1 MEEDR
6 KNTIGR
12 VVERTVNRVGTVTSQ
27 SQVVSA
33 TKERASAVGSK
44 ARAATVG
51 QLQLTTREDFDRL
64 QQTLDRLEAKLD
76 DLAERLPA
84 KTAKARPR
92 RTKAAEEHA
101 ADAS

>member
-6 KNTIGR
+6 KNAIGR
-12 VVERTVNRVGTVTSQ
+12 VVERVGTVTAQ
-27 SQVVSA
+27 SQVVSV

-51 QLQLTTREDFDRL
+51 QLQLATREDVDRL
-64 QQTLDRLEAKLD
+64 QETLDRLEAKLN

-84 KTAKARPR
+84 KPAKARPR
-92 RTKAAEEHA
+92 RPKAEEQA
-101 ADAS
+101 TDAS

>member
-6 KNTIGR
+6 KNAIGR
-12 VVERTVNRVGTVTSQ
+12 VVERVGTVTAQ

-51 QLQLTTREDFDRL
+51 QLQLATREDVDRL
-64 QQTLDRLEAKLD
+64 QETLDRLEAKLN

-84 KTAKARPR
+84 KPAKARPR
-92 RTKAAEEHA
+92 RTKPAEEHA

>member
-6 KNTIGR
+6 KNPIGR
-12 VVERTVNRVGTVTSQ
+12 AVERTVNRVGTATAQ

-51 QLQLTTREDFDRL
+51 QLQLATREDVDRL
-64 QQTLDRLEAKLD
+64 QQTLDRLEVKLN

-84 KTAKARPR
+84 KSAKARPR
-92 RTKAAEEHA
+92 RTKADEEKA

>member
-12 VVERTVNRVGTVTSQ
+12 VVERVGTVTEQ

-51 QLQLTTREDFDRL
+51 QLQLATREDVDRL
-64 QQTLDRLEAKLD
+64 QETLDRLEAKLN

-84 KTAKARPR
+84 KSAKPRPR
-92 RTKAAEEHA
+92 RANAAEEHA